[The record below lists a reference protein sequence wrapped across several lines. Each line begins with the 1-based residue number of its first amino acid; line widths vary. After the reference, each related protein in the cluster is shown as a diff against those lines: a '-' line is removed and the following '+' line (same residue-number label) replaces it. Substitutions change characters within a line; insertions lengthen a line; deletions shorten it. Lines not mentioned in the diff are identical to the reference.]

1 MNWLQMI
8 RDHVANSFHIECD
21 DLEVS
26 PFDSQGGLGK
36 MCQLFGAKM
45 EPLLDELNE
54 VLVA

>member
-26 PFDSQGGLGK
+26 PFDACLSADRVRVG
-36 MCQLFGAKM
+36 
-45 EPLLDELNE
+45 
-54 VLVA
+54 